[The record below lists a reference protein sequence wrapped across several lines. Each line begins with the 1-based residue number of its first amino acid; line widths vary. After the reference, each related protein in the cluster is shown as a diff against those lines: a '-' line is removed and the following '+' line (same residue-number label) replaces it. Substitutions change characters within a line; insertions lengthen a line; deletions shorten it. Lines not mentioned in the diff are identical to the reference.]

1 MGGRVGIRAVR
12 REGGK
17 DGGVMGDD
25 GYGFGGADK
34 EGEGGERGL
43 RTEQSGEERAPEGRG
58 RGRRRA
64 KSQGLDDEGQGSKD
78 KDPGMEED
86 EEAAPEGQKQVAR
99 HRALESIKKIAPST
113 YEVGQSSRSGPEQ
126 EVVERIYAFRQPTL
140 VTWVDLEDERVYT
153 DILAYAPPTVP
164 VQIPPSPEW
173 SLGYLPVSPSS
184 FVIPSPIALL
194 VATSTTTISVD
205 GDQCLEVGAQLE
217 LHESILQDHT
227 QRLDALPPTL
237 FANIDRDVWELYT
250 RAVLDTQADMQCE
263 LQEIRGRV
271 AALEQE
277 MGRKEPYMLVDTDTE
292 SHPKEAPSEA
302 EESQPLGSRVP
313 LMSEESEAS
322 KPSGTRTVSSHS
334 RVHRYFRQHHC
345 HPLIYL
351 SCFHST
357 PTPSRVLFHRSDHT
371 YAMCILSDA
380 LSLGMISLNR
390 EAAAFLLHL
399 HFVRDTN
406 SEEDELGDED
416 TEEDK
421 SSNAD
426 GEREPC
432 MEEEEEEVTPE
443 GQQQAIL
450 IVDTAAKQER
460 VEKISAFRQ
469 PTLVTWVDP
478 EDGKVYT
485 DILTYTPTAA
495 PVQTPPSLEWSL
507 GSLLV
512 SPSFLVVLSPIAS
525 PVAIQQPPYRFRS
538 LEREQKRATDIQR
551 ENHDL
556 RRQLAEERCE
566 RLELTDRIARIER
579 RQEFGGE

>member
-1 MGGRVGIRAVR
+1 MLQYWEAVR
-12 REGGK
+12 C
-17 DGGVMGDD
+17 V
-25 GYGFGGADK
+25 
-34 EGEGGERGL
+34 L
-43 RTEQSGEERAPEGRG
+43 
-58 RGRRRA
+58 
-64 KSQGLDDEGQGSKD
+64 
-78 KDPGMEED
+78 
-86 EEAAPEGQKQVAR
+86 
-99 HRALESIKKIAPST
+99 IK
-113 YEVGQSSRSGPEQ
+113 
-126 EVVERIYAFRQPTL
+126 
-140 VTWVDLEDERVYT
+140 
-153 DILAYAPPTVP
+153 
-164 VQIPPSPEW
+164 
-173 SLGYLPVSPSS
+173 
-184 FVIPSPIALL
+184 
-194 VATSTTTISVD
+194 
-205 GDQCLEVGAQLE
+205 
-217 LHESILQDHT
+217 
-227 QRLDALPPTL
+227 
-237 FANIDRDVWELYT
+237 
-250 RAVLDTQADMQCE
+250 
-263 LQEIRGRV
+263 
-271 AALEQE
+271 
-277 MGRKEPYMLVDTDTE
+277 LVDTDTE

-334 RVHRYFRQHHC
+334 R
-345 HPLIYL
+345 
-351 SCFHST
+351 
-357 PTPSRVLFHRSDHT
+357 TPSPSSSPTLPVRKRYRGTSKL
-371 YAMCILSDA
+371 IL
-380 LSLGMISLNR
+380 
-390 EAAAFLLHL
+390 
-399 HFVRDTN
+399 DTN

-525 PVAIQQPPYRFRS
+525 PVAIPTASISVDEDQF
-538 LEREQKRATDIQR
+538 LEVGAQDLRELYTRLGVVRDEIFLHR

-556 RRQLAEERCE
+556 KRQLAEERSE
-566 RLELTDRIARIER
+566 QLELIDRVARMER
-579 RQEFGGE
+579 RQESGGE